1 MTYALTV
8 LGTAENPSN
17 PSFSTDSKVSIL
29 VEANNPT
36 DVVLISGAII
46 NMLNEWGF
54 TANVDLKDALTLM
67 PKDQK
72 VTT

>member
-1 MTYALTV
+1 MTYALRV

-17 PSFSTDSKVSIL
+17 PSFSTNSKVSIV

-54 TANVDLKDALTLM
+54 DATVDLKDAVTLM
-67 PKDQK
+67 PKQEK
-72 VTT
+72 KT